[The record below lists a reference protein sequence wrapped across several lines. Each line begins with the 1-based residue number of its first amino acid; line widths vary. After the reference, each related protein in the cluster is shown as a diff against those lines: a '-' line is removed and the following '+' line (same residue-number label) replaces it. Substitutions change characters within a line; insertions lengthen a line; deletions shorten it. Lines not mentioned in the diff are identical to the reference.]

1 MARIELKLKKEITNK
16 LVLPKDIMYGL
27 AIVKIVG
34 QSELYIENHR
44 GIIEYNNDKIVI
56 QTKSSKIEI
65 IGKNLLIVR
74 FSNDDMKIN
83 GNILEIK
90 YLV

>member
-1 MARIELKLKKEITNK
+1 MKKEITNK
-16 LVLPKDIMYGL
+16 LVLQKDIMYGL

>member
-1 MARIELKLKKEITNK
+1 MKKEITNK

-27 AIVKIVG
+27 SIVKIVG

>member
-1 MARIELKLKKEITNK
+1 
-16 LVLPKDIMYGL
+16 MYGL

>member
-1 MARIELKLKKEITNK
+1 MKKEITNK

-27 AIVKIVG
+27 AIVNIVG

>member
-1 MARIELKLKKEITNK
+1 MKKEITNK

>member
-1 MARIELKLKKEITNK
+1 MKKEITNK
-16 LVLPKDIMYGL
+16 LILPKDIMYGL

>member
-1 MARIELKLKKEITNK
+1 MKKEITNK

-56 QTKSSKIEI
+56 QTKSSKREI
-65 IGKNLLIVR
+65 IGKNLLILR

>member
-1 MARIELKLKKEITNK
+1 MKKEITNK

-27 AIVKIVG
+27 AILKIVG